1 MCLSAPPWAG
11 GLLLLLARL
20 ARGRQV
26 LGVPRMRERLWR
38 TYARA
43 INSPR
48 ENVSTMT
55 VAPVGGAGREQTRAR
70 YPDEDG
76 YIESDGVRVFYEVY
90 GAGEP
95 TVLLFPTWEI
105 VHSRAWKCQ
114 VPYFARLGRVV
125 TFDRRGNGRSSR
137 PREVRA

>member
-1 MCLSAPPWAG
+1 
-11 GLLLLLARL
+11 
-20 ARGRQV
+20 
-26 LGVPRMRERLWR
+26 MRERLSR

-43 INSPR
+43 INLPR
-48 ENVSTMT
+48 ENVSAMT
-55 VAPVGGAGREQTRAR
+55 VASGGEGAPVGGAARDQTRAR
-70 YPDEDG
+70 YPDQDG

-95 TVLLFPTWEI
+95 TVLLLPTWEI

-137 PREVRA
+137 PR